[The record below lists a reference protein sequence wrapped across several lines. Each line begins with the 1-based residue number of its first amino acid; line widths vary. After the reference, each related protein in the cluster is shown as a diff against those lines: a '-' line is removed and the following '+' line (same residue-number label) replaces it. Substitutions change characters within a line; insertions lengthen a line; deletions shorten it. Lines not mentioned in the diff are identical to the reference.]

1 MKSIMVLFFLL
12 VSFTTFSQNQEP
24 VSSNKKQERKAEKNK
39 QKEWMAQVT
48 KEMIENRSF
57 VLEAEYLN
65 NNNGNR
71 ILVNSM
77 VNFIIVDSTTCTI
90 QLGTTSGT
98 GYGGTG
104 MLTLEGQINSYKYQK
119 TEKKHFN
126 AYYVSYTV
134 FSSQGTYMISLYVT
148 DDGMADA
155 TIQGSTSGQLTYS
168 GKIFPLS
175 ASHVYKGPP
184 RY

>member
-1 MKSIMVLFFLL
+1 MKSMLVLIFLL
-12 VSFTTFSQNQEP
+12 VSITIFSQNQEP
-24 VSSNKKQERKAEKNK
+24 VNTNKKQERKAEKNK
-39 QKEWMAQVT
+39 QKEWMTQVT
-48 KEMIENRSF
+48 KEMIENHSF
-57 VLEAEYLN
+57 VLEADYLN
-65 NNNGNR
+65 NNTGNR

-77 VNFIIVDSTTCTI
+77 INFIIVDSTTCTI

-104 MLTLEGQINSYKYQK
+104 MLTLEGQINNYKYQK

-134 FSSQGTYMISLYVT
+134 FSSAGTYMISMYIT

-155 TIQGSTSGQLTYS
+155 TIQGSTSGQLTYT

-175 ASHVYKGPP
+175 ASHVYKGQPQ
-184 RY
+184 Y